1 MFFTVSSSLPAPR
14 LAAVSPR
21 LSFMLAFKLSKNS
34 CKLPSF
40 SSPSSVRLRVQKYY
54 IFLYL
59 QQLFSLFFK
68 LFPFAL
74 NVSKINFTFFAIIA
88 AARRFSGGK
97 RGFRG
102 LPRGRILPF
111 SARFGA
117 LPARFWRK
125 SARVSRLPRRSK
137 AVRAGPS
144 TELHLIYICVW
155 TGLLADVPGGA
166 LPRTPAAHM
175 VAEVASYRR
184 LDIMM

>member
-14 LAAVSPR
+14 LAADAPR

-74 NVSKINFTFFAIIA
+74 NVSEIRFDFFRQAWRFRLKSGRKRPFPPRFQGSSAGGNGGFLLHFDEIRAHFTAFTTSSA
-88 AARRFSGGK
+88 AEKDARLR
-97 RGFRG
+97 
-102 LPRGRILPF
+102 
-111 SARFGA
+111 
-117 LPARFWRK
+117 PASCYTLLYK
-125 SARVSRLPRRSK
+125 
-137 AVRAGPS
+137 
-144 TELHLIYICVW
+144 ELI
-155 TGLLADVPGGA
+155 
-166 LPRTPAAHM
+166 M
-175 VAEVASYRR
+175 AS
-184 LDIMM
+184 IHP

>member
-14 LAAVSPR
+14 LAADAPR

-74 NVSKINFTFFAIIA
+74 NVSEIHFDFFG
-88 AARRFSGGK
+88 RHGVFGLNLGEKGRFRPVFKG
-97 RGFRG
+97 RPQG
-102 LPRGRILPF
+102 LAEVFCCILMK
-111 SARFGA
+111 SARF
-117 LPARFWRK
+117 
-125 SARVSRLPRRSK
+125 SRLSRRLPK
-137 AVRAGPS
+137 AENSNP
-144 TELHLIYICVW
+144 C
-155 TGLLADVPGGA
+155 GLLHA
-166 LPRTPAAHM
+166 TP
-175 VAEVASYRR
+175 YYIRN
-184 LDIMM
+184 